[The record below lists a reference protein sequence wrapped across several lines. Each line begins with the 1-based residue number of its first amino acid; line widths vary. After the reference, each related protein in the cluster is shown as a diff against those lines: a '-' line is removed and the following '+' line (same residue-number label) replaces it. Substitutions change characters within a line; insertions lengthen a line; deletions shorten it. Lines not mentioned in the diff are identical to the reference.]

1 MEQPAVKR
9 HSRIDVAD
17 VLRGFAVM
25 GIVLL
30 HTIEHYNFYSF
41 PDTSQ
46 QCTLLNFTDKAIWDG
61 LFFTFGGKAYAIFA
75 LLFGFSFFIQDDNQ
89 RLQGRDFRLRFCW
102 RLVLLF
108 VLGNI
113 NAVFFTAEVLVL
125 FSLVGFVLVAT
136 CRMSDRAVFIIATV
150 CLLQPLHWI
159 YLILA
164 AADPAFTLPN
174 IPTAEL
180 WSATT
185 AAQNQT
191 SFLEMVRVN
200 LVQGQLASLA
210 WAWDN
215 ARFFQTAA
223 LFMYGMLIGRRGL
236 FTEQKAD
243 FWLKVLAWSLVAFF
257 PLYGLSDMLPDY
269 IRSQAALSSL
279 QLIVSSLHKCAFM
292 FILVS
297 GIILIYYRS
306 NLRTFMSKISPFG
319 RMSLTNYITQSI
331 IGSAIFYHWGLGL
344 QGTTTQSL
352 AIGVVI
358 FIVQLTFCRYWMRSH
373 KHGPLEYLWKRA
385 TWLK

>member
-113 NAVFFTAEVLVL
+113 NAIFFTAEVLVL

-223 LFMYGMLIGRRGL
+223 LFMYGMLIGRRGAPAESRAECDNGKQRAE
-236 FTEQKAD
+236 FHG
-243 FWLKVLAWSLVAFF
+243 FF
-257 PLYGLSDMLPDY
+257 SFPPNQVPNGASN
-269 IRSQAALSSL
+269 A
-279 QLIVSSLHKCAFM
+279 
-292 FILVS
+292 
-297 GIILIYYRS
+297 GIILWIKASDARFQRPGLLGFLVFLHLHKNS
-306 NLRTFMSKISPFG
+306 LLLVEPNFHPALDFIGTLFG
-319 RMSLTNYITQSI
+319 GDQ
-331 IGSAIFYHWGLGL
+331 FVD
-344 QGTTTQSL
+344 
-352 AIGVVI
+352 VVL
-358 FIVQLTFCRYWMRSH
+358 V
-373 KHGPLEYLWKRA
+373 
-385 TWLK
+385 